1 MVQHQRAVAAI
12 VKQQPY
18 VDNFMSSIGAGGTN
32 VVPNTGRI
40 FMRLK
45 PRETRPS
52 ADEIVQDLRKKLSGI
67 PGINVYPQ
75 VVPTI
80 RIGGQLTKG
89 LYQYTLQDADLASLY
104 RWAPVLFDK
113 LRALPGFLDVN
124 SDLQI
129 TSPQVLVEI
138 DRDKASALGV
148 TAEQIESALNNAYGS
163 PQVSTIYTPT
173 NQYWSCWSPA
183 RVPAIPPP
191 SACSTSADR
200 AAARPAQR
208 GGQLHADG
216 GPAHYQSPASSR

>member
-1 MVQHQRAVAAI
+1 MLGVYDRTLKVAMRHARFTLAIFVLTLVATAYLFTIIPKGFIPNEDTGQVFAFTEAAQDISFDSMVEHQRAVAAI
-12 VKQQPY
+12 VRQQPY

-45 PRETRPS
+45 PAETGRPPTRS
-52 ADEIVQDLRKKLSGI
+52 SRTSGRSSRGI

-75 VVPTI
+75 VLPTI

-89 LYQYTLQDADLASLY
+89 LFQYTLQDADLATLY

-129 TSPQVLVEI
+129 TSP
-138 DRDKASALGV
+138 R
-148 TAEQIESALNNAYGS
+148 
-163 PQVSTIYTPT
+163 
-173 NQYWSCWSPA
+173 CWSRSTGTRP
-183 RVPAIPPP
+183 RP
-191 SACSTSADR
+191 SA
-200 AAARPAQR
+200 
-208 GGQLHADG
+208 
-216 GPAHYQSPASSR
+216 